1 MAVCVCGYYKS
12 PENDV
17 GGVQPD
23 VLHQSEI
30 CAVVISVPRGH
41 GLYTY
46 RRCSYIIKYLFT
58 QIPCS
63 IKT

>member
-30 CAVVISVPRGH
+30 NTRHVLL
-41 GLYTY
+41 LYLCPEDIDY
-46 RRCSYIIKYLFT
+46 PIRIGAAAI
-58 QIPCS
+58 
-63 IKT
+63 